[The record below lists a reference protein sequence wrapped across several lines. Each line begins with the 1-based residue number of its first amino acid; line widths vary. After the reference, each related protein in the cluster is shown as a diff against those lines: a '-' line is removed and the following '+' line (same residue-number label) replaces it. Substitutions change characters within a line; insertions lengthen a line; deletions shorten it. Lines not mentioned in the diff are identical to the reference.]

1 MVASITWGRLR
12 GLRRTPGQLQY
23 DVDVRVVVHRRGAA
37 AARAFFRLD
46 LTLMTKIARGLL
58 DSTNLDRNA
67 TVGGLG
73 LVFTRPRA
81 VRSYAT
87 YTDTIYRYHISI
99 CYRDCRSLAPVPAL
113 EPAIH

>member
-1 MVASITWGRLR
+1 MIWPLIDFAVA
-12 GLRRTPGQLQY
+12 RRVYCQIL
-23 DVDVRVVVHRRGAA
+23 
-37 AARAFFRLD
+37 
-46 LTLMTKIARGLL
+46 I
-58 DSTNLDRNA
+58 LDRNA